1 MIMKIKENLLERKIG
16 ERYFLYSSDNG
27 SSVYIMN
34 ETTYKIYLLIKDEI
48 EMPEIIN
55 RLFEE
60 FDVDKIE
67 LETDVNACIKE
78 MINAGIIIQ

>member
-1 MIMKIKENLLERKIG
+1 
-16 ERYFLYSSDNG
+16 
-27 SSVYIMN
+27 
-34 ETTYKIYLLIKDEI
+34 
-48 EMPEIIN
+48 MPEIIN

>member
-16 ERYFLYSSDNG
+16 ERYFLNSSDNG

-55 RLFEE
+55 QLFEE

>member
-16 ERYFLYSSDNG
+16 ERYFLNTSDNG

>member
-16 ERYFLYSSDNG
+16 ERYFLNSSSNG

-34 ETTYKIYLLIKDEI
+34 ETTYKIYSLIKDGKDI
-48 EMPEIIN
+48 PKIIN
-55 RLFEE
+55 QLFDE

-67 LETDVNACIKE
+67 LEADVNACIKD
-78 MINAGIIIQ
+78 MINAGVIIQ

>member
-1 MIMKIKENLLERKIG
+1 MKIKENLLERKIG
-16 ERYFLYSSDNG
+16 ERYFLNTSDNG

>member
-1 MIMKIKENLLERKIG
+1 MKIKENLLERKIG
-16 ERYFLYSSDNG
+16 ERYFLNSSDNG

>member
-16 ERYFLYSSDNG
+16 ERYFLNSSDNG